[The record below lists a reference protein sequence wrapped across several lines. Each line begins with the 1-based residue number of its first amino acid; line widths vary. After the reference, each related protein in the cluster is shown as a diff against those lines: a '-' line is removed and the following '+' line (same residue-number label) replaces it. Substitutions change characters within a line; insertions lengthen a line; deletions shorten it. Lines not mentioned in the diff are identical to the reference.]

1 MRLKRS
7 LVKVV
12 DNQWDQ
18 NLAPDFKI
26 LNQSKKNIFRPR
38 GKTLS
43 GESIS
48 GLSSGKKQFCNL
60 RGKKN

>member
-18 NLAPDFKI
+18 NLAPDIKI
-26 LNQSKKNIFRPR
+26 LNQSKKKKKIQTQRKNTFR
-38 GKTLS
+38 
-43 GESIS
+43 
-48 GLSSGKKQFCNL
+48 
-60 RGKKN
+60 